1 MDNQRV
7 AVFLRVEKKYAEWLK
22 KEASEQK
29 RTISSQ
35 FEVIC
40 ENKMEQDNE
49 PILRSD

>member
-1 MDNQRV
+1 MENQRV

-22 KEASEQK
+22 KQANEQK

-40 ENKMEQDNE
+40 EQNMEQQDE
-49 PILRSD
+49 QILLRN

>member
-1 MDNQRV
+1 MENQRV

-22 KEASEQK
+22 KEANEQK

-40 ENKMEQDNE
+40 DNKMEQQDE
-49 PILRSD
+49 QILRRD

>member
-22 KEASEQK
+22 KEANEQK

-40 ENKMEQDNE
+40 ENKMEQENE
-49 PILRSD
+49 PILRGD

>member
-22 KEASEQK
+22 KQANAEK

-40 ENKMEQDNE
+40 DDQMEQDDE
-49 PILRSD
+49 QILLRN

>member
-22 KEASEQK
+22 KQANAEK

-35 FEVIC
+35 FEVLC
-40 ENKMEQDNE
+40 EDKMEQDNVE
-49 PILRSD
+49 ILRRD

>member
-22 KEASEQK
+22 KQANAEK

-40 ENKMEQDNE
+40 EDKMEQE
-49 PILRSD
+49 SEQILLRN

>member
-1 MDNQRV
+1 MENQRV

-22 KEASEQK
+22 KQANAEK

-40 ENKMEQDNE
+40 EDKMEQNNDE
-49 PILRSD
+49 ILLRD